1 MLSIFHFFLLFV
13 LWYLLSYDAIIVV
26 LRRGV
31 HMVGLTL
38 VGREAL
44 LDGVLG
50 VLVLG
55 MLFQS
60 RGLCGLEEGR
70 FADLA
75 LNVASL
81 LVHLEL
87 RLGRGLVLSSALAL
101 LLSLGTV
108 THVCDLGRRGRRGCV
123 DWTKS
128 W

>member
-13 LWYLLSYDAIIVV
+13 LWYLLSYDAVIVV

-31 HMVGLTL
+31 RMVGLTL

-55 MLFQS
+55 VLFQS
-60 RGLCGLEEGR
+60 RGLCGLEESR

-108 THVCDLGRRGRRGCV
+108 THDCDLV
-123 DWTKS
+123 WLKEE
-128 W
+128 